1 MRRPGPLRW
10 LWYSLG
16 GGLPPE
22 YRGWVLHDVTCR
34 SWALRQAL
42 RSLMVVAPLV
52 AAVLI
57 FVPGPFWIRGVSAL
71 GGVMMGLIYALGYL
85 VETTEHRLV
94 KADYPVGT
102 GEQVREQRLTEARSE
117 AVARRREKMFE
128 RMDRRTG
135 R

>member
-1 MRRPGPLRW
+1 MRRPDPLRW

-22 YRGWVLHDVTCR
+22 YRDWVLHDVTCR

-42 RSLMVVAPLV
+42 RSLMVVTPLA

-57 FVPGPFWIRGVSAL
+57 FVPGPLWIRGVSVL
-71 GGVMMGLIYALGYL
+71 GGITMGLIYALGYL

-94 KADYPVGT
+94 KAGYPVGT
-102 GEQVREQRLTEARSE
+102 GERVREQRLTQARSE
-117 AVARRREKMFE
+117 AVAQRREKMFE
-128 RMDRRTG
+128 RMDRR
-135 R
+135 RR